1 MSISVPRCARSDYV
15 LARAYLSRDV
25 TQQRLFRR
33 LDESARHFRLT
44 IDHRNDDHFD
54 PQTNT
59 IAWDPYSAL
68 RTTRGGTQSPALG
81 LGHEI
86 AHAVEAPSREATL
99 ARHTPSVAGVAT
111 SPDSPLVNRLT
122 TATLYTFSLT
132 QGNQDANVFLVLEP
146 FTASATTSSTGS
158 SSSSTGSSSS
168 SGGSGSGSGSGSSSS
183 GSSLGTTTTAKNP

>member
-15 LARAYLSRDV
+15 LARTYLSRDV
-25 TQQRLFRR
+25 TQRRLFQR

-44 IDHRNDDHFD
+44 INDRNDDHFD

-86 AHAVEAPSREATL
+86 AHAVEAPSREAAL
-99 ARHTPSVAGVAT
+99 ARQTLSRYDDAEERRVIRGSERHAARTLCEAIRYDHRGTTYRVAT
-111 SPDSPLVNRLT
+111 PVSR
-122 TATLYTFSLT
+122 
-132 QGNQDANVFLVLEP
+132 
-146 FTASATTSSTGS
+146 
-158 SSSSTGSSSS
+158 
-168 SGGSGSGSGSGSSSS
+168 
-183 GSSLGTTTTAKNP
+183 